1 MALRYELRASKAP
14 TSPQKPVPALVPVE
28 EEEAARALAPV
39 VEVLSPAEGREAG
52 FIAPE
57 GREAVEVLAAVKSNL
72 VEVFPDFVVGSFAVP
87 DHHDTTKP
95 PALFSFYLD
104 KQHLVFIEDGQC
116 AAELLEKMADS
127 GVMRSLSTAHCLY
140 LFMKTLLMND
150 FVFLAE
156 LEESM
161 EDLEEAMLARQVD
174 VSTLR
179 IMNFR
184 RQTIGLG
191 MYYQQIGAMAD
202 VVGDDENKLLSRGE
216 AHSFDRIAS
225 FADRLTARA
234 EALKEY
240 SMQLHELHQTRISLK
255 QNSVMQVLTIV
266 TVLFAPLTLVTG
278 WFGMNLAVM
287 PGLDW
292 PWLWAL
298 LIVLAVTFSSGL
310 LAFFHRKGWL

>member
-1 MALRYELRASKAP
+1 MSKSYELRANKALAP
-14 TSPQKPVPALVPVE
+14 LDKLTSSLVLVDQ
-28 EEEAARALAPV
+28 EEADHAMVPV
-39 VEVLSPAEGREAG
+39 VEVLSPSEAADIT
-52 FIAPE
+52 FITPE
-57 GREAVEVLAAVKSNL
+57 AKEAMVTLAAVKSNL
-72 VEVFPDFVVGSFAVP
+72 VEVFPDCIVGSFAVP
-87 DHHDTTKP
+87 DPKDMAQD
-95 PALFSFYLD
+95 PALCSFYLD
-104 KQHLVFIEDGQC
+104 KQRLVFVEEGQV
-116 AAELLEKMADS
+116 AAVHLERMADN
-127 GVMRSLSTAHCLY
+127 GVMRSPSTGHCLY
-140 LFMKTLLMND
+140 SFMKSLLMND
-150 FVFLAE
+150 FVFLAD
-156 LEESM
+156 LEDSM

-179 IMNFR
+179 IMNYR
-184 RQTIGLG
+184 RQTIELG
-191 MYYQQIGAMAD
+191 MYYQQVGAMAD
-202 VVGDDENKLLSRGE
+202 IIGDNENKLLGHGE
-216 AHSFDRIAS
+216 AKSFDRIAG

-298 LIVLAVTFSSGL
+298 LIVLAVTFSAGL
-310 LAFFHRKGWL
+310 LAFFRRKGWL

>member
-1 MALRYELRASKAP
+1 MAKRYELKGNMTLAP
-14 TSPQKPVPALVPVE
+14 LEKLTSALVPVE
-28 EEEAARALAPV
+28 KDEADHSLVPV
-39 VEVLSPAEGREAG
+39 VEVLSPAEADDARFMSREG
-52 FIAPE
+52 Q
-57 GREAVEVLAAVKSNL
+57 EAVEVLTAVKGNL

-87 DHHDTTKP
+87 DHHDAGAP

-104 KQHLVFIEDGQC
+104 KQHLVFMETGTM
-116 AAELLEKMADS
+116 AADLLDEMADN

-150 FVFLAE
+150 FIFLAE

-161 EDLEEAMLARQVD
+161 EGLEEAMLAQQAD

-179 IMNFR
+179 IMNYR

-202 VVGDDENKLLSRGE
+202 MIGDDENKLLSRNE

-292 PWLWAL
+292 PWLWAA
-298 LIVLAVTFSSGL
+298 LIVLAITFSGAL
-310 LAFFHRKGWL
+310 LAFFRRKGWL

>member
-1 MALRYELRASKAP
+1 MAKRYELRSSKPLAP
-14 TSPQKPVPALVPVE
+14 LERLTSALVPVE
-28 EEEAARALAPV
+28 KDEADRSLVPV
-39 VEVLSPAEGREAG
+39 VEVLSLDEAHDAP
-52 FIAPE
+52 FMPPE
-57 GREAVEVLAAVKSNL
+57 GQEAIEVLAAAKSNL

-87 DHHDTTKP
+87 DHRDTAEP

-104 KQHLVFIEDGQC
+104 KQHLVFMEAEHM
-116 AAELLEKMADS
+116 AADLLEKMADN

-140 LFMKTLLMND
+140 LFMKMLLMND
-150 FVFLAE
+150 FIFLAR
-156 LEESM
+156 LEDNM

-179 IMNFR
+179 IMNYR

-202 VVGDDENKLLSRGE
+202 ILGDDENKLLSRGE
-216 AHSFDRIAS
+216 ARAFDRIAS

-298 LIVLAVTFSSGL
+298 LIVLAVAFSSAL